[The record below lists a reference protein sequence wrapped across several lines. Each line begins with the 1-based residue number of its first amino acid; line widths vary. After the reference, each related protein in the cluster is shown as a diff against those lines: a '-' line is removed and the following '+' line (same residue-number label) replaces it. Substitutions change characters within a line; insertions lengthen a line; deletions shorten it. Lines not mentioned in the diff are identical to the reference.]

1 MKKILLSLTTLLVFA
16 GAKAQDVHFSQF
28 YSSPLN
34 LNPAATGLISS
45 KYRVAAN
52 YRNQWASISAP
63 YTTMS
68 ASFDL
73 PFLYNQLKKN
83 YFGAGIV
90 ILSDKSGTGELSNQ
104 SIYLSLAYHQKIG
117 NPRHPKHYL
126 SVGAQA
132 GYVQKSVNINKLVF
146 ANQYNPLT
154 KGFTNISTET
164 FNAASSFGYADFN
177 LGAMWSSY
185 ISEMF
190 SIYGGAT
197 VHHITKPQES
207 FLVNVQTGANVLTD
221 LTTFH
226 AGAKIGITD
235 LVYLSPSI
243 LYLAQTSAS
252 EFTLGSSIGFQVNDN
267 PKEPTAFYAGAY
279 YRLGDAAVALV
290 GFETKLT
297 RIGFSY
303 DFNLSSLH
311 NASNYS
317 GGFELS
323 LVHEGNPST
332 SPRKVIYCPRF

>member
-1 MKKILLSLTTLLVFA
+1 MFA
-16 GAKAQDVHFSQF
+16 GANAQDIHFSQF
-28 YSSPLN
+28 YSSPLT
-34 LNPAATGLISS
+34 LNPAATGLIAS

-52 YRNQWASISAP
+52 YRDQWASISAP
-63 YTTMS
+63 FRTIS

-73 PFLYNQLKKN
+73 PFLYKQMNKN
-83 YFGAGIV
+83 YFGAGIIV
-90 ILSDKSGTGELSNQ
+90 FSDKSGTGDLANQ

-146 ANQYNPLT
+146 ANQYDPNT
-154 KGFTNISTET
+154 KLFSKISTES
-164 FNAASSFGYADFN
+164 FNAASTFGYADFN

-197 VHHITKPQES
+197 IHHLTKPKES
-207 FLVNVQTGANVLTD
+207 FLVINSTNVLNN
-221 LTTFH
+221 LATFH
-226 AGAKIGITD
+226 VGAKIGIND
-235 LVYLSPSI
+235 IVYLSPSL
-243 LYLAQTSAS
+243 LYMAQSQAN

-297 RIGFSY
+297 RVGFSY

-311 NASNYS
+311 NASHYS
-317 GGFELS
+317 GGFEMS